1 VSARLKLIH
10 LTTVDLSLHVL
21 LQHQLA
27 RFAEEGFD
35 VAGASA
41 PGPYVADLAAAGIR
55 HLPVGSL
62 TRSWTPGRDAIALR
76 ELTALFRR
84 ERPDI
89 VHTHNPKSGVLGRV
103 AARAARV
110 PVVVNTVHGLYAN
123 PSLPPLRRGA
133 IAGAERVA
141 FRFSDHELFQSR
153 EDFDLA
159 VGRRMVA
166 RSRATWLGNGVD
178 LSRFDPGAVDQEAA
192 ALIRKSWGAGERS
205 VVVGTVGR
213 LVAEKG
219 YPELFRATELVRGER
234 EDALFVAVGPEEP
247 AKVDRLSEEDL
258 AEARRAGVVFHGEGR
273 DMPAVYS
280 AFDVFVLP
288 SHREGVPRSVIEA
301 QAMGLPAVA
310 TDIRGCREVV
320 VPGETGLLVP
330 PGDAAALAAAILRLL
345 ADPKLGRMGMAAR
358 ARAVERFD
366 EESVIKRTLEV
377 YRRLLARPRRRR
389 RRR

>member
-1 VSARLKLIH
+1 VSARPKLIH

-27 RFAEEGFD
+27 RFAQEGFD

-55 HLPVGSL
+55 HLPVRSL

-89 VHTHNPKSGVLGRV
+89 VHMHNPKSGVLGRV

-178 LSRFDPGAVDQEAA
+178 LTRFDPGAVDAEAV
-192 ALIRKSWGAGERS
+192 ALLRKSWGAGERS
-205 VVVGTVGR
+205 VVIGTVGR
-213 LVAEKG
+213 LVVEKG
-219 YPELFRATELVRGER
+219 YRELFRAAEMVRGER
-234 EDALFVAVGPEEP
+234 EEALFVVVGPEEP
-247 AKVDRLSEEDL
+247 VKADRLGEEDL
-258 AEARRAGVVFHGEGR
+258 EEARRAGVVLHGEGR
-273 DMPAVYS
+273 DMPAVYA

-288 SHREGVPRSVIEA
+288 SHREGVPRSLIEA
-301 QAMGLPAVA
+301 QAMGRPAVA

-320 VPGETGLLVP
+320 GPGETGLLVAP
-330 PGDAAALAAAILRLL
+330 RDPAALAAAILRLL
-345 ADPKLGRMGMAAR
+345 AEPDEARRMGTAGR

-366 EESVIKRTLEV
+366 EEAVIARTLDV
-377 YRRLLARPRRRR
+377 YRRLMAHPRRRR
-389 RRR
+389 R